1 MAGEEEKNWQSTY
14 QGPKE
19 MTSSGTRD
27 TIIII
32 TTIRMN
38 YRGTEEGVKH
48 AATIVTI

>member
-19 MTSSGTRD
+19 MTSSGTGE

-32 TTIRMN
+32 TTLRMN
-38 YRGTEEGVKH
+38 YRGTEEGVRQ
-48 AATIVTI
+48 ATIVTI

>member
-32 TTIRMN
+32 TIRMN
-38 YRGTEEGVKH
+38 YKGTQEGVKH
-48 AATIVTI
+48 ATIVTI